1 MEGGGHDDARVARA
15 SVMKVLVLL
24 TGGTLL
30 MSANVDGHYTLEQT
44 FARNLVAEVP
54 ALARIAELD
63 AKLVFALDS
72 ANMRPR
78 EWQVLAREVHA
89 GVASGKYDGIVIV
102 HGTDTMAYSASALAL
117 MLGPLPCPVVFTG
130 AQRPLAEA
138 RSDAAQNLVDAAIVA
153 TLPVPEVVVAF
164 GSRGLRG
171 CRATKRDAWDYDAFD
186 SPNEAPLVKL
196 GIGVE
201 RGGHVRAPGV
211 LAPLD
216 DRLEPSVLAVRVFPG
231 LDPRLVTG
239 AVRAGVKGL
248 VLEAYGVGTL
258 PCHEGSLIPAIEE
271 VTALGAPVVVV
282 SQCLRGHV
290 DFTRYEGALLTAKAG
305 AISGG
310 DMTVEAAL
318 AKLMIGLGRYG
329 AGDELRAYF
338 ARSVVGERTP
348 EASA

>member
-1 MEGGGHDDARVARA
+1 VRDVK
-15 SVMKVLVLL
+15 KVLVLL

-30 MSANVDGHYTLEQT
+30 MSSSHDGRYSLEQA
-44 FARNLVAEVP
+44 FARDLVAEVP

-63 AKLVFALDS
+63 AKLVFAMDS
-72 ANMRPR
+72 ANMQPGN
-78 EWQVLAREVHA
+78 WQVLAREVHA
-89 GVASGKYDGIVIV
+89 AVASGAYDGVVVV

-153 TLPVPEVVVAF
+153 SLAVPEVVVTF

-201 RGGHVRAPGV
+201 VAPHVRAAGP
-211 LAPLD
+211 LMPLD
-216 DRLEPSVLAVRVFPG
+216 DRLDPSVLAVRVFPG

-239 AVRAGVKGL
+239 AVRAGVRGL
-248 VLEAYGVGTL
+248 VLEAYGTGTL
-258 PCHEGSLIPAIEE
+258 PCADGSLIPAIREATSRG
-271 VTALGAPVVVV
+271 VPVVVV

-290 DFTRYEGALLTAKAG
+290 DLTRYEGAVRTAEAG
-305 AISGG
+305 AMSGF
-310 DMTVEAAL
+310 DMTVEAAI
-318 AKLMIGLGRYG
+318 AKLMIGLARHGTG
-329 AGDELRAYF
+329 PALREYF
-338 ARSVVGERTP
+338 AQSVVGELR
-348 EASA
+348 ADG